1 MQPFNSQCGAWRL
14 LIVGAESFIS
24 GAWGR
29 AGKAI
34 PKVPEWGW
42 EVFRAVALLSFV
54 VISQTN
60 TVNDEACRDMQL
72 WSRHRA
78 VAAGPH
84 SQSTDSMTTATADT
98 QTSLN

>member
-1 MQPFNSQCGAWRL
+1 MSGSWRL

-34 PKVPEWGW
+34 PQVPGWGW
-42 EVFRAVALLSFV
+42 EVFRAVALLSSV
-54 VISQTN
+54 VVSQTN
-60 TVNDEACRDMQL
+60 TVNDEELRDMQL
-72 WSRHRA
+72 WSWHTA

-84 SQSTDSMTTATADT
+84 FQSTDSMTTAIADT